1 METHNN
7 MAISQG
13 NDHYSK
19 INTMSGPDDLMLS
32 NDSNYSLSTGY
43 SYMIKVHVQR
53 NVKTTGNNNK
63 ALIGPF

>member
-1 METHNN
+1 
-7 MAISQG
+7 MAISHG